1 MANILIIDDQT
12 YLEELL
18 SDDHSEQGYRITSA
32 ANGEEAMQMLR
43 SCRPDIVLLDL
54 HLQGLEGWDLLHRI
68 KLEDSHLPVLIVTAY
83 NRFINDPRL
92 AEANG
97 YVIKD
102 IYIDTLKKKIKDTLA
117 RHALNH
123 KS

>member
-1 MANILIIDDQT
+1 MAHILIIDDQP

-18 SDDHSEQGYRITSA
+18 SEDHSEQEHRFTIA
-32 ANGEEAMQMLR
+32 ANGEEAAQMLR

-54 HLQGLEGWDLLHRI
+54 HVQGLVGWDLLHRI

-83 NRFINDPRL
+83 NGFINDPRL

-97 YVIKD
+97 YIIKD
-102 IYIDTLKKKIKDTLA
+102 IYPDTLKKKIKDTLA

>member
-1 MANILIIDDQT
+1 MPHILIIDDQP

-18 SDDHSEQGYRITSA
+18 LEDHSEPGHRITSA

-54 HLQGLEGWDLLHRI
+54 YLQGLEGWDLLHRI
-68 KLEDSHLPVLIVTAY
+68 RLEDSHLPVIIVTAY
-83 NRFINDPRL
+83 NGFINDPRL
-92 AEANG
+92 AEADG

-102 IYIDTLKKKIKDTLA
+102 IYPDTLKKKIKDVLA

-123 KS
+123 GS